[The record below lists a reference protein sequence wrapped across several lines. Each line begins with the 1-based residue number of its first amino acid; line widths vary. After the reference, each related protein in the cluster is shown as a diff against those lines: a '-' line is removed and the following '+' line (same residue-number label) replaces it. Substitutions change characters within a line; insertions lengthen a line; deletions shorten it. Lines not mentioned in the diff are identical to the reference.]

1 MAATILVVEDDP
13 DLAQIVRY
21 NLEAEGFAVTTVSDG
36 GAADMLVGT
45 IRPELVLLDLMLPN
59 VSGLELCRRWRQRP
73 ELLDMRIIMVTAK
86 SDTGDRVA
94 GLEAGADDY
103 VPKPFSVP
111 ELVARVK
118 AQLRRAQPDLPR
130 GRFVAGDIEL
140 DPASHRVRRGGR
152 ELHLG
157 PTEFRLLEHFI
168 ANQGRVVSR
177 DQLIAGVW
185 PHNAEIDAR
194 TVDVHVGRL
203 RKALNAGRKQDPIQT
218 VRGIGYRMDP
228 VPPK

>member
-36 GAADMLVGT
+36 GAADMLVGA

-73 ELLDMRIIMVTAK
+73 ELVDMRIIMVTAK
-86 SDTGDRVA
+86 SDTEDRVA
-94 GLEAGADDY
+94 GLETGADDY

-118 AQLRRAQPDLPR
+118 AQLRRALPESPK
-130 GRFVAGDIEL
+130 GRVVAGDIEL
-140 DPASHRVRRGGR
+140 DPQSHRVRRGGR

-157 PTEFRLLEHFI
+157 PTEFRMLEHFI

-185 PHNAEIDAR
+185 PRRPEIDAR